1 MDSIKFLIIILVVA
15 AIIAVIA
22 GIIDKYCNSGIA
34 CVIQILSVF
43 VVAIVGIVILI
54 DGCIIGL
61 DTANKKKK
69 DGEYA
74 IEKMADGEYFSIETE
89 GKYGDREA
97 VRFQTTSK
105 EGAAIIK
112 TVVTFKDIIVIEVEE
127 DSASVTIKGGQITFY
142 LPRTTE

>member
-54 DGCIIGL
+54 DGCIFGL

-69 DGEYA
+69 DG
-74 IEKMADGEYFSIETE
+74 
-89 GKYGDREA
+89 
-97 VRFQTTSK
+97 
-105 EGAAIIK
+105 
-112 TVVTFKDIIVIEVEE
+112 
-127 DSASVTIKGGQITFY
+127 
-142 LPRTTE
+142 

>member
-1 MDSIKFLIIILVVA
+1 MEILKIFIIISVVA

-22 GIIDKYCNSGIA
+22 GIIDKYCDSVIA
-34 CVIQILSVF
+34 YAIQIFSVF
-43 VVAIVGIVILI
+43 VAGIVGTVTLIVGGIVAI
-54 DGCIIGL
+54 D
-61 DTANKKKK
+61 AASEKKK

-97 VRFQTTSK
+97 VRFQIK
-105 EGAAIIK
+105 EEGASVIK
-112 TVVTFKDIIVIEVEE
+112 TVVTFKDVIVIEVEE

-142 LPRTTE
+142 LPKPPE